1 MTREAEP
8 KTTAAVVM
16 KACHRR
22 EVEEALKG
30 AEEEEAEAEAAGAE
44 AEDDLP
50 IPIYSVC

>member
-8 KTTAAVVM
+8 KTTVAVVM
-16 KACHRR
+16 KVCPRH
-22 EVEEALKG
+22 EVEEALRG
-30 AEEEEAEAEAAGAE
+30 VEAAGAE